1 MNENEKRQQRL
12 EGKIDIPMTIDPAR
26 YFIGNIRVKDVAYT
40 IPFIAITVVIWYI
53 LHQVG
58 ELNSSTFLFAC
69 LPPLLFGSFMWVKHP
84 DRKNIPIITTFLW
97 KIKYMQSKKIYE
109 YTRKVESNMSEDI
122 RSQLGVY
129 NIAND
134 CQETLDNRLV
144 KVIELSSINIDG
156 LSIKERDRALTSYQT
171 FLQELPISAFPL
183 QIQQFSKPI
192 NLNNYLEWV
201 RGNVNKERNQ
211 YKRMFAESY
220 ISKGNEIQ
228 KAKNMVSK
236 ARYII
241 VSQKIGVNKEKAIEK
256 INHLAEQVRSSLEN
270 SMIRYDLEPK
280 ILNNEELFQYVYACI
295 DYENAQIQQSINK
308 DSVSLPFTMPKSDMK
323 VKEATS

>member
-40 IPFIAITVVIWYI
+40 APFMVISLIICYF
-53 LHQVG
+53 LYQTG
-58 ELNSSTFLFAC
+58 NLNSSTFLFSF
-69 LPPLLFGSFMWVKHP
+69 LPPLLVLTFFWVKHP
-84 DRKNIPIITTFLW
+84 DRKNIPIIATFW
-97 KIKYMQSKKIYE
+97 WRIKHMQSKQIYE

-201 RGNVNKERNQ
+201 RGNVKKERNQ

-241 VSQKIGVNKEKAIEK
+241 ISQKIGTNKEKAIEK

-270 SMIRYDLEPK
+270 TMIRYDLEPK

-308 DSVSLPFTMPKSDMK
+308 DSVSLPFTMAKSDIK
-323 VKEATS
+323 VNEAT